1 MSDRIILRENY
12 SIVVEEVTS
21 TAILHDMFVQISDM
35 IEDSNQL
42 VTDLDR
48 ILPQLTGLQ
57 FVTLTY
63 YNQFVSP
70 SNFNGYALLALAI
83 VPDEVNDII
92 QELILQADDSALARI
107 FLLAVRNT
115 EDDTATKALQK
126 EANYMIKN
134 RLHVLRSLQADNIR

>member
-134 RLHVLRSLQADNIR
+134 RLHVLRSL